1 MQADA
6 FIGQDLNIPF
16 EIRYEGLDAEDHRI
30 DMAAL
35 AESLDGFSRLYAVI
49 GHFISTGQYAKQM
62 QALNVKAY
70 AQESEAKC
78 FNISAVLDFA
88 TSAGLFQGVMG
99 AALTAIVAYTI
110 HRSSGNK
117 EEMKHLR
124 DLLEQQLG
132 FSKQVTERMMD
143 TIDRLADGL
152 RPSVKKA
159 VSPVGDT
166 CSRIDLYA
174 EGEKHQTLDQALKD
188 SLASDVDSQITSE
201 KVYAI
206 EISEMDR
213 IKRTCKVHLIG
224 SDTEEATE
232 DDGSPRRINA
242 DITDPAALV
251 EPNVYMEAWYK
262 STKLNVKAKALLRNG
277 LIVKLYISDTV

>member
-16 EIRYEGLDAEDHRI
+16 EIRYEGLDAEDHKI

-159 VSPVGDT
+159 VSPVGET

-213 IKRTCKVHLIG
+213 IKRTCKVRLIG
-224 SDTEEATE
+224 SDTEEITE

-251 EPNVYMEAWYK
+251 EPNVTWRHGTNRPSSML
-262 STKLNVKAKALLRNG
+262 KLKP
-277 LIVKLYISDTV
+277 Y

>member
-16 EIRYEGLDAEDHRI
+16 EIRYEGLDAEDHKI

-224 SDTEEATE
+224 SDTEEITE

>member
-16 EIRYEGLDAEDHRI
+16 EIRYEGLDAEDHKI

-224 SDTEEATE
+224 SDTEEVTE

>member
-1 MQADA
+1 MQSDA
-6 FIGQDLNIPF
+6 FIAQDLTLPF
-16 EIRYEGLDAEDHRI
+16 EIRYEGLDATYHKI

-35 AESLDGFSRLYAVI
+35 AESLDGFSRIYAVI

-88 TSAGLFQGVMG
+88 SSAGLFQGVMG
-99 AALTAIVAYTI
+99 AALTAIVAYVI
-110 HRSSGNK
+110 HRNSGNR

-124 DLLEQQLG
+124 ELLEQQLG

-143 TIDRLADGL
+143 TIDRLSDGL

-166 CSRIDLYA
+166 CSRIDLYV
-174 EGEKHQTLDQALKD
+174 EGSKHQTMDQSLKD
-188 SLASDVDSQITSE
+188 SLVDEGESQILGE
-201 KVYAI
+201 KVYAV

-213 IKRTCKVHLIG
+213 IRKTCKVHLVG
-224 SDTEEATE
+224 PDTEEATE
-232 DDGSPRRINA
+232 EDGTPRRINA
-242 DITDPAALV
+242 DITDPAALI
-251 EPNVYMEAWYK
+251 EPNVYMEAWFK
-262 STKLNVKAKALLRNG
+262 SAKINVKAKALLRNG
-277 LIVKLYISDTV
+277 LITKMYISDTA

>member
-213 IKRTCKVHLIG
+213 IKRTCKVRLIG
-224 SDTEEATE
+224 SDTEEITE

>member
-16 EIRYEGLDAEDHRI
+16 EIRYEGLDAEDHKI

-159 VSPVGDT
+159 VSPVGET

-224 SDTEEATE
+224 SDTEEVTE

>member
-16 EIRYEGLDAEDHRI
+16 EIRYEGLDAEDHKI

-213 IKRTCKVHLIG
+213 IKRTCKVRLIG
-224 SDTEEATE
+224 SDTEEVTE

>member
-1 MQADA
+1 MQSDA
-6 FIGQDLNIPF
+6 FIGQDLNLPF
-16 EIRYEGLDAEDHRI
+16 EIRYEGMDAADHRI

-35 AESLDGFSRLYAVI
+35 AESLDGFSRIYAVV
-49 GHFISTGQYAKQM
+49 GHYISTGQYAKQM

-88 TSAGLFQGVMG
+88 SSAGLFQGVMG
-99 AALTAIVAYTI
+99 AALTAIVAYVI
-110 HRSSGNK
+110 HRNSGNK
-117 EEMKHLR
+117 EEMKHLK

-143 TIDRLADGL
+143 TIDRLSDGL

-166 CSRIDLYA
+166 CSRIDLYI
-174 EGEKHQTLDQALKD
+174 EGQKHQTMDQALKD
-188 SLASDVDSQITSE
+188 SLVDDSESQIISE
-201 KVYAI
+201 RVYVV

-213 IKRTCKVHLIG
+213 IRRTCKVHLVG
-224 SDTEEATE
+224 PDTEESTE
-232 DDGSPRRINA
+232 EDGTPRRINA
-242 DITDPAALV
+242 DITDPAALL
-251 EPNVYMEAWYK
+251 EPNVYMEAWFR

-277 LIVKLYISDTV
+277 LIAKMYISDTA

>member
-16 EIRYEGLDAEDHRI
+16 EIRYEGLDAEDHKI

-213 IKRTCKVHLIG
+213 IKRTCKVRLIG
-224 SDTEEATE
+224 SDTEEITE

-251 EPNVYMEAWYK
+251 EPNVYIEAWYK

-277 LIVKLYISDTV
+277 FIVKLYISDTV

>member
-6 FIGQDLNIPF
+6 FIGQDLNLPF
-16 EIRYEGLDAEDHRI
+16 EIRYEGMDADDHRI

-35 AESLDGFSRLYAVI
+35 AESLDGFSRIYAVV

-88 TSAGLFQGVMG
+88 SSAGLFQGVMG
-99 AALTAIVAYTI
+99 AALTAIVAYVI

-117 EEMKHLR
+117 EEMKHLK

-143 TIDRLADGL
+143 TIDRLSDGL

-174 EGEKHQTLDQALKD
+174 EGKKHQTMDQSLKD
-188 SLASDVDSQITSE
+188 SLVDDSDSQVLGE
-201 KVYAI
+201 KVYVV

-213 IKRTCKVHLIG
+213 IKRTCKVHLVG
-224 SDTEEATE
+224 PDTEEGTE
-232 DDGSPRRINA
+232 EDGTPRRINA
-242 DITDPAALV
+242 DITDPAALI

-277 LIVKLYISDTV
+277 LIAKMYISDTA

>member
-16 EIRYEGLDAEDHRI
+16 EIRYEGLDAEDHKI

-213 IKRTCKVHLIG
+213 IKRTCKVRLIG
-224 SDTEEATE
+224 SDTEEITE

-277 LIVKLYISDTV
+277 FIVKLYISDTV